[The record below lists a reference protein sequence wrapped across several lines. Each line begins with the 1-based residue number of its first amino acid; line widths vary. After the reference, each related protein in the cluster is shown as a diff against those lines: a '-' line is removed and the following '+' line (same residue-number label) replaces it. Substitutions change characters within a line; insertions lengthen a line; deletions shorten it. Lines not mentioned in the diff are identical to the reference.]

1 METSP
6 GWDEWQV
13 NANMQGIHGLLDKG
27 EEQRFY
33 ALSDL
38 IFQFNICGR
47 LKESLKEDSGILFV
61 HFSSK

>member
-1 METSP
+1 M
-6 GWDEWQV
+6 
-13 NANMQGIHGLLDKG
+13 NANVQDIHGLLDKG

-38 IFQFNICGR
+38 IFQFNICGI

-61 HFSSK
+61 YFSSK